1 MLKMYKKAIPVIGIV
16 QLILFIV
23 ILFLGAFSSKNVGY
37 NFSWGSGSYFL
48 NFYSMPISVIT
59 TTFQLLFY
67 ASIFSS
73 LKRLYQN
80 RLRRVKLFA
89 ILSAIFYAILITTYI
104 VISVEWKQ
112 QDFLN
117 YYSIYTNVAGYLLY
131 ILINSSI
138 IIFFLPFLSSL
149 VVSFIAPKYKN
160 ETKVRIQKS
169 KTSKDAAEK
178 IRDLKK
184 LFDEG
189 IISKEVFDEKS
200 KKYIEEL

>member
-1 MLKMYKKAIPVIGIV
+1 
-16 QLILFIV
+16 
-23 ILFLGAFSSKNVGY
+23 
-37 NFSWGSGSYFL
+37 
-48 NFYSMPISVIT
+48 
-59 TTFQLLFY
+59 
-67 ASIFSS
+67 
-73 LKRLYQN
+73 
-80 RLRRVKLFA
+80 
-89 ILSAIFYAILITTYI
+89 

-112 QDFLN
+112 QDSLN

-149 VVSFIAPKYKN
+149 VVSFIAPRYKS
-160 ETKVRIQKS
+160 EAQLQQQKS
-169 KTSKDAAEK
+169 KNSNEASIK

-184 LFDEG
+184 LLDEG